1 MELSI
6 FVAQI
11 LAIMYVAIGL
21 GVLFG
26 PTYYHKMYQD
36 MLKNTPAIYL
46 GGFMA
51 LIIGFLL
58 VKYHNIWEYSWIV
71 IITILGWLALIKGV
85 LLFVAPK
92 PFVNIFK
99 SWFKTKTAFT
109 WMGFIALVIGFVLGY
124 FGFIA

>member
-1 MELSI
+1 MDISI

-11 LAIMYVAIGL
+11 AAIAYVAIGL
-21 GVLFG
+21 GMLFD
-26 PTYYHKMYQD
+26 PSHYYKMYQE
-36 MLKNTPAIYL
+36 MLKNAGIAYI

-51 LIIGFLL
+51 LVVGFLL
-58 VKYHNIWEYSWIV
+58 VTYHNIWVSSWVV

-92 PFVNIFK
+92 AFLNLTK

-109 WMGFIALVIGFVLGY
+109 WFGFFALVLGLVLGY